1 MRKVFVL
8 NSIRGEE
15 SLNLMIDDTIY
26 DSNSNFRLVL
36 YSKFKA
42 QPKKIVILSRGY
54 SNFRDERIT
63 LDFAYFQS
71 TLISFSPPDV
81 VKLNMITINADDCK
95 EIAMDI
101 DNVQLL
107 EVKNDMC
114 VAPLP
119 VNRSRAVTL

>member
-1 MRKVFVL
+1 MTP
-8 NSIRGEE
+8 S
-15 SLNLMIDDTIY
+15 MIVTVIFDWFCIV
-26 DSNSNFRLVL
+26 S
-36 YSKFKA
+36 SKRS
-42 QPKKIVILSRGY
+42 QKKIIILSRGL